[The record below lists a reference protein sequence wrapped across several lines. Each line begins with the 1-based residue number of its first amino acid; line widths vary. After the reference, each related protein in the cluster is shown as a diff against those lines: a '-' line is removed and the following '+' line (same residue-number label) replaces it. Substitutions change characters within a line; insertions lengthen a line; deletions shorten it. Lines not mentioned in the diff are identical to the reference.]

1 MSAFVITI
9 FVLHILS
16 VGFSLSHLSKDQ
28 YPRIGTN
35 KKSDDWMTLVISAAF
50 AIWAGVLIF

>member
-28 YPRIGTN
+28 YPRIVTN
-35 KKSDDWMTLVISAAF
+35 KRQDDWITLLLSAAF